1 MVLLIIGGVIT
12 TLIAL
17 DNVLP
22 GGGVV
27 DGFNHV
33 VDTAGD
39 KFHMIIS
46 KDNPEFK
53 NLPGIAVL
61 IGGFGWQTFII
72 GGSIN
77 TSSSG
82 RWRPSH

>member
-1 MVLLIIGGVIT
+1 MAWTDVIQVALLIIGGVIT

-27 DGFNHV
+27 EGFKHV

-46 KDNPEFK
+46 KNK
-53 NLPGIAVL
+53 PGV
-61 IGGFGWQTFII
+61 
-72 GGSIN
+72 
-77 TSSSG
+77 
-82 RWRPSH
+82 